1 MLTLSPKEMVKVPHV
16 DVGIATLAA
25 RKMCIVV
32 VVVDVVAEVRH
43 SLYTREFTIST
54 CVADTES
61 SGDR

>member
-32 VVVDVVAEVRH
+32 VVDVVAEVRH
-43 SLYTREFTIST
+43 SLYTGEFTIST
-54 CVADTES
+54 CVADTEC